1 MALSDRE
8 KQLLALEEELGLVPR
23 RKLKTKIDVMQSD
36 LKHAIQMAKSLS
48 YTGNNKQASM
58 FWQRQLEGMQKRSN
72 FDW

>member
-1 MALSDRE
+1 MALSDKE

-23 RKLKTKIDVMQSD
+23 RKLKTKIDVMQSG

-48 YTGNNKQASM
+48 YTGDNKQASL
-58 FWQRQLEGMQKRSN
+58 FWQKQLEGMQKRSN